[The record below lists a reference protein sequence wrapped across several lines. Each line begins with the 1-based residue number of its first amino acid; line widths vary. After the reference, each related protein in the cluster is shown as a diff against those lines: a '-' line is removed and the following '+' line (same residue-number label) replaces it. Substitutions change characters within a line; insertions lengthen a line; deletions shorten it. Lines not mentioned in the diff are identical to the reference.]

1 MVEIPSRYTKAVL
14 LSFNITRAGYYAD
27 VVRPTCMKH
36 LARVNWRR
44 ENDEKRKM
52 YSEPNTLAP
61 RCMYIKTSSVSNAET
76 FANVYAEI
84 DPDVF
89 IIDTNTIAAAT
100 TRTEL
105 CSSYDINFISNLE
118 NARRDDNDV

>member
-1 MVEIPSRYTKAVL
+1 
-14 LSFNITRAGYYAD
+14 
-27 VVRPTCMKH
+27 
-36 LARVNWRR
+36 
-44 ENDEKRKM
+44 
-52 YSEPNTLAP
+52 
-61 RCMYIKTSSVSNAET
+61 MYIKTSSVSNAET